1 MDNREPISACF
12 TKEGYEYYAQ
22 FQRLNLP
29 PLSGAI
35 VEVDA
40 EGFPVIEDEEGNY
53 LDNRNLRD
61 AVFQI
66 DFDLQGKVVE
76 SNALMDNNEGLYIR
90 KAVSAALLFTDVKY
104 NKDLTPFVSSLYDSS
119 CIVFSVSPEVFKDYF
134 TEESKQISLIFENN
148 KKAGEAVEKMTRDG
162 YSSIRARDIN
172 IMSSLSFIEKLI
184 NFFSTTLIS
193 LAFSVTVSLVVVV
206 TLIKLMSLGRKDVSV
221 FRTMGIADSTV
232 KASTFVQLFL
242 ALVPALILCVILV
255 LIMYFAPIGAV
266 LQYMGWEAVFMIVL
280 GMTIILLI
288 LAGSYNKLIYKQKIR
303 KGLRRANK

>member
-1 MDNREPISACF
+1 
-12 TKEGYEYYAQ
+12 
-22 FQRLNLP
+22 
-29 PLSGAI
+29 
-35 VEVDA
+35 
-40 EGFPVIEDEEGNY
+40 
-53 LDNRNLRD
+53 
-61 AVFQI
+61 
-66 DFDLQGKVVE
+66 
-76 SNALMDNNEGLYIR
+76 
-90 KAVSAALLFTDVKY
+90 
-104 NKDLTPFVSSLYDSS
+104 
-119 CIVFSVSPEVFKDYF
+119 
-134 TEESKQISLIFENN
+134 
-148 KKAGEAVEKMTRDG
+148 MTRDG

-172 IMSSLSFIEKLI
+172 IMSNLSFIEKLI
-184 NFFSTTLIS
+184 DFFSTTLIS
-193 LAFSVTVSLVVVV
+193 LAFSVAVSLVVVV

>member
-1 MDNREPISACF
+1 
-12 TKEGYEYYAQ
+12 
-22 FQRLNLP
+22 
-29 PLSGAI
+29 
-35 VEVDA
+35 
-40 EGFPVIEDEEGNY
+40 
-53 LDNRNLRD
+53 
-61 AVFQI
+61 
-66 DFDLQGKVVE
+66 
-76 SNALMDNNEGLYIR
+76 
-90 KAVSAALLFTDVKY
+90 
-104 NKDLTPFVSSLYDSS
+104 
-119 CIVFSVSPEVFKDYF
+119 
-134 TEESKQISLIFENN
+134 
-148 KKAGEAVEKMTRDG
+148 MTRDG